1 MYQDDKQPADPPDST
16 TASPTWTV
24 KDLLL
29 WTTSYLEKNLSESAR
44 LDAEILLAHCLDCP
58 RIMLYTRYDEVVGEQ
73 GRQSFRELVRQ
84 RATGTPVAYLVGHRE
99 FYSLR
104 FDVSNQVLIP
114 RPATEFAVIAV
125 LDIIKKHFP
134 NQPRSIADVGTGSG
148 VIAVTLARELP
159 GVRFTAIDISPSAL
173 DVAATNATRHH
184 VSDQIQFLQQDL
196 LSDPSPDLFDI
207 IVSNPP
213 YVRSD
218 EYAQLSRDIRD
229 YEPQIALEAG
239 PTGMEVYDRLIPQ
252 AASRLQNQG
261 WLVLETSPML
271 IDTLQQTVV
280 RAGFDSVEA
289 VSDLEGH
296 GRIVVA
302 RRQHD

>member
-1 MYQDDKQPADPPDST
+1 MSQDDKQPETPPENT
-16 TASPTWTV
+16 TASPSWTV
-24 KDLLL
+24 KDLLQ
-29 WTTSYLEKNLSESAR
+29 WTASYLEKNHSESSR
-44 LDAEILLAHCLDCP
+44 LDAEILLAHCMDCP

-84 RATGTPVAYLVGHRE
+84 RATGVPVAYLVGHRE

-134 NQPRSIADVGTGSG
+134 DNPQSIADVGTGSG

-159 GVRFTAIDISPSAL
+159 GVSFTAIDISQSAL
-173 DVAATNATRHH
+173 DIAVTNATRHH
-184 VSDQIQFLQQDL
+184 VSDQIKFLKQDL
-196 LSDPSPDLFDI
+196 LSEPSQDLFDI

-218 EYAQLSRDIRD
+218 EYAQLNRDVRD

-252 AASRLQNQG
+252 AASQLHDQG

-271 IDTLQQTVV
+271 IETLQQSVAQ
-280 RAGFDSVEA
+280 AGFDSVET

-296 GRIVVA
+296 GRIVIA
-302 RRQHD
+302 RWHQD